1 MSNQKNL
8 AAVGVFVII
17 GIILSVIGILAL
29 TSGGLFSQKMK
40 AVTFFNETV
49 TGLNVG
55 APTKFKGVV
64 IGKVTQIG
72 FQETPGSRESWIRVE
87 VEIDVDETISLGA
100 TSNFDNQEEIA
111 ESIRQGLRAN
121 LATESMV
128 TGVRF
133 IELEYDYGAP
143 DPVFFNEDLAFIE
156 IPSTPSPLA
165 GLAESMTEVVAR
177 VGAIDLPAI
186 TQDLMQLLDIA
197 KRRAEALDMQGLS
210 DQMKSTLQASERLFE
225 SKEIKNSLEA
235 LEETL
240 ESIEELAESL
250 NGSTRPMIMHMDS
263 AAVALNATLQ
273 ATQGILENVEAMTS
287 PESAFQY
294 ETQTAMKEMSE
305 MARSLR
311 FLADE
316 LERNPG
322 SLLRGKSEEQQ

>member
-1 MSNQKNL
+1 MKVAESKQNGFDFCLLLIN
-8 AAVGVFVII
+8 VFLGEESKGSLHIRFESFWWLI
-17 GIILSVIGILAL
+17 RQLD
-29 TSGGLFSQKMK
+29 
-40 AVTFFNETV
+40 TFFKETDWN
-49 TGLNVG
+49 LL
-55 APTKFKGVV
+55 
-64 IGKVTQIG
+64 
-72 FQETPGSRESWIRVE
+72 RWIRC
-87 VEIDVDETISLGA
+87 
-100 TSNFDNQEEIA
+100 EEK
-111 ESIRQGLRAN
+111 
-121 LATESMV
+121 TE
-128 TGVRF
+128 TGVR
-133 IELEYDYGAP
+133 
-143 DPVFFNEDLAFIE
+143 
-156 IPSTPSPLA
+156 S
-165 GLAESMTEVVAR
+165 
-177 VGAIDLPAI
+177 
-186 TQDLMQLLDIA
+186 
-197 KRRAEALDMQGLS
+197 
-210 DQMKSTLQASERLFE
+210 FE

-287 PESAFQY
+287 PESAFRY